1 MAPLH
6 LGIQS
11 TAHQAVMQ
19 HLLLKKECISGPI
32 QFKPVLFRGQLYL
45 FQFQVLTYTKQQKVK

>member
-1 MAPLH
+1 MVPLH

-11 TAHQAVMQ
+11 TADQAVLQ

-32 QFKPVLFRGQLYL
+32 QFKAVLFRST
-45 FQFQVLTYTKQQKVK
+45 VLISIPSSDVYQIAES